1 MFDNPY
7 GAPFR
12 LISSGYVL
20 CDLVFSFVFVQRQAN
35 GNGGKNRGAGG
46 KKGAEIGKEAE
57 GVEADHGG
65 DG

>member
-7 GAPFR
+7 GAPIG
-12 LISSGYVL
+12 LVSSGYVS
-20 CDLVFSFVFVQRQAN
+20 CDLVFSFMFVQRRAN

-46 KKGAEIGKEAE
+46 KKVASIGEEAE
-57 GVEADHGG
+57 GDEADHGG